1 MTDYQDFYRSCMRTS
16 MEAATKVL
24 QYHKRG
30 VPMDKI
36 KDAILA
42 DEAKEKDEKE
52 KANNTLSCTN
62 TSFLWVDYT
71 RTGTNNYFT
80 EKADIG

>member
-16 MEAATKVL
+16 MEVATKVL
-24 QYHKRG
+24 EYHKRG

-42 DEAKEKDEKE
+42 DEAKEKEE
-52 KANNTLSCTN
+52 QNIPEQ
-62 TSFLWVDYT
+62 V
-71 RTGTNNYFT
+71 
-80 EKADIG
+80 